1 MFFFEFVLFALDVVV
16 VNNVLLASLCRKKA
30 EEYMADG
37 KVVILLKST
46 GNAPPLKIK
55 KFQLKASSPFSNV
68 IEFLRKQLKLTAAD
82 DLFLFI
88 NCTFQP
94 SPDEQI
100 SDLFKC
106 FHNNGK
112 LVVNYCMTA
121 AWG

>member
-1 MFFFEFVLFALDVVV
+1 VLVVV
-16 VNNVLLASLCRKKA
+16 VVVIVRISTRLFRLRRKA
-30 EEYMADG
+30 EEHMADG

-68 IEFLRKQLKLTAAD
+68 VEFLRKQLKLTAAD

-94 SPDEQI
+94 SPDEQVA
-100 SDLFKC
+100 DLFKC

-112 LVVNYCMTA
+112 LVVNYCTTA